1 MIKSWQKQN
10 NKHNWAKELR
20 FIQVLINKT
29 HHPGINCKPY
39 DAMFDSTNNVPK
51 HTQFDM
57 LADCGGTRAPSTFKS
72 VTDATKHSTFT
83 VHNSMLKPIMV
94 KQEDTTLMSDA
105 TQEVTM
111 PMPATVK
118 QEVDNTEWNLGEVV
132 KELRTEVT
140 KRARTEALEQ
150 SICAYEVKEEVEEI
164 TITDEP
170 LTKYLRKRR
179 SNSGNR

>member
-1 MIKSWQKQN
+1 MPKS
-10 NKHNWAKELR
+10 
-20 FIQVLINKT
+20 IV
-29 HHPGINCKPY
+29 
-39 DAMFDSTNNVPK
+39 
-51 HTQFDM
+51 
-57 LADCGGTRAPSTFKS
+57 
-72 VTDATKHSTFT
+72 
-83 VHNSMLKPIMV
+83 V
-94 KQEDTTLMSDA
+94 KQEDTTLMSNA

-111 PMPATVK
+111 PLPATVK